1 MSKNLELESVILSTP
16 QEAPFIVVPT
26 SAGSGKTELLAKRLV
41 FLLLLECNSKND
53 LRKFLAITFTRE
65 AAKEMK
71 RRVVEILGEL
81 KRGNWGRFPGLEEI
95 FKDELEERVNEVYDI
110 VLENYP
116 RLRIGT
122 IDSFLEKLRRL
133 LLHELGL
140 KYTLKVQYEVDV
152 EVLNLAI
159 ENLLR
164 SSNLFSDVLKIVVE
178 LAKGSERFEWDIL
191 NAFTERIKQLKEI
204 EDRLLYD
211 LKPHPLFT
219 AIQCEYSKIDK
230 EIAGLLNSMPKIRK
244 KMKENDTFLQLLEF
258 LSEGNK
264 AYSFANM
271 LVDKADLYER
281 VLSGLLCAFEAYNKL
296 ETKIAEFY
304 QSFYKPEYRRILN
317 TMGIMTISDTSRVI
331 RDYMLKP
338 ENYCDRLIKFLYG
351 INHIL
356 IDEFQDTDPQQWEIL
371 LHLIREHVLS
381 SGGTLFIVG
390 DIKQAIYGFRK
401 ADYKIMYNLLCQ
413 DGYKRYGLNMTPFV
427 PKINDRNFRSSEAIV
442 RFVNDVLFKEDTF
455 ESFLREEVKKLLNK
469 VISEQKVEIKAQ
481 EIVERY
487 RNIWIPIRQVPQRKE
502 IGYVKNIKIPKI
514 EGERKKTEKLNRALP
529 VVKELITELLGEFS
543 PGDITVM
550 ARDNDM
556 VLQIANFI
564 ERELAQPVICFSS
577 LDIRS
582 NKVLWELI
590 SLIKFL
596 IDERDLKSA
605 FVFATGSVAQ
615 KAIGKD
621 VVKLTYDFYEFVFRG
636 FEADNE
642 LTRLFKDLREM
653 YSKFNGKRSL
663 ARLFSELLSRFEYL
677 YDDNSRG
684 AILRFMNFLFVSELR
699 EGYIT
704 VDRVEEIFKKFLNE
718 NRNSQIEDLSM
729 PQKTEINAIKVMTF
743 HKSKGLGFPVVINVF
758 IDANSGSNN
767 LYFDRN
773 HKDRL
778 LYPFKIKQDY
788 LKVIDSGLLYNE
800 YTGRMLER
808 YIEEKIDELVQEIN
822 TIYVALTRAKKRL
835 YNIYMEDTYFKR
847 LVEASEADEKDFGE
861 IIEEKTGAL
870 IESSEADF
878 ITFYRRKNLP
888 KIFIAPR
895 HEEMHTVD
903 LISRLKAGWVGD
915 AVHEF
920 LRTIDFIEAPE
931 DLIKYKD
938 RMVAIAEK
946 YYVDSLTA
954 EEILGT
960 LVDYFSRDNRIKIL
974 AKRQGGELYR
984 EREIGLSDGSFER
997 IDRLI
1002 ICKDSVEIIDF
1013 KTGEPKEED
1022 MKQIKGYI
1030 TVLKK
1035 IFSTHKIKGYLAYV
1049 FNDQL
1054 KEVSEN
1060 E

>member
-1 MSKNLELESVILSTP
+1 MSKNPELGSLILKKP

-41 FLLLLECNSKND
+41 FLLLSECNSKND

-81 KRGNWGRFPGLEEI
+81 RKGNFDRFPGLEEI
-95 FKDELEERVNEVYDI
+95 FKDKLAERVGKVYDI

-122 IDSFLEKLRRL
+122 IDSFMERLRRL

-140 KYTLKVQYEVDV
+140 KFTLKVHYEVDV

-164 SSNLFSDVLKIVVE
+164 SSNLFSDFLKIVVE
-178 LAKGSERFEWDIL
+178 LAKDSERFEWDL
-191 NAFTERIKQLKEI
+191 LKAFNERIIKLKSA

-211 LKPHPLFT
+211 LKPHPLF
-219 AIQCEYSKIDK
+219 ASIQWEDRKIGE
-230 EIAGLLNSMPKIRK
+230 EIARLQNSIPNVRK
-244 KMKENDTFLQLLEF
+244 KMNENDSFLQLLEF
-258 LSEGNK
+258 LARGNN
-264 AYSFANM
+264 AYSFSNI
-271 LVDKADLYER
+271 LLGKADLYER
-281 VLSGLLCAFEAYNKL
+281 VFRGLLCAFGAYNKL

-304 QSFYKPEYRRILN
+304 ESFYKPEYRRILN
-317 TMGIMTISDTSRVI
+317 TMGIITISDTSRI
-331 RDYMLKP
+331 MRDYMLNP
-338 ENYCDRLIKFLYG
+338 ENYCDRLINFLYG

-371 LHLIREHVLS
+371 LYLIKEHVLS

-401 ADYKIMYNLLCQ
+401 ADYKIMYSLLSQ
-413 DGYKRYGLNMTPFV
+413 DGYKRYGLNMPPFV
-427 PKINDRNFRSSEAIV
+427 PEINDRNFRSSEAIV
-442 RFVNDVLFKEDTF
+442 KFVNDVVFKEDAF
-455 ESFLREEVKKLLNK
+455 ESFLQNEVKNLLEG
-469 VISEQKVEIKAQ
+469 VISKQKAEVKAQ
-481 EIVERY
+481 KIVERY
-487 RNIWIPIRQVPQRKE
+487 RNIWIPIRQVAQKKE
-502 IGYVKNIKIPKI
+502 IGYVKNIKIPKT
-514 EGERKKTEKLNRALP
+514 EGVRSKKEKLDKILP
-529 VVKELITELLGEFS
+529 YIKELITELLGEFT
-543 PGDITVM
+543 PGEITVM

-556 VLQIANFI
+556 VLQIASFI

-582 NKVLWELI
+582 HKILWELI
-590 SLIKFL
+590 SLVKFL
-596 IDERDLKSA
+596 IDEKDLKSA
-605 FVFATGSVAQ
+605 FVFATGTIAQ
-615 KAIGKD
+615 KAVGKD
-621 VVKLTYDFYEFVFRG
+621 TVELTRDFYEFVFRR

-642 LTRLFKDLREM
+642 LTRLFKSLKEK
-653 YSKFNGKRSL
+653 YSKFYEKKSL
-663 ARLFSELLSRFEYL
+663 ARLFSELLCGFEFL
-677 YDDNSRG
+677 NEDSSRG
-684 AILRFMNFLFVSELR
+684 AILRFLNFLFNSELR

-704 VDRVEEIFKKFLNE
+704 VDKVEEIFNQFLDSMS
-718 NRNSQIEDLSM
+718 NSQAEDLSI

-758 IDANSGSNN
+758 IDSKGGGND
-767 LYFDRN
+767 LYFDKE
-773 HKDRL
+773 HKERL
-778 LYPFKIKQDY
+778 LYPFKMKKDY
-788 LKVIDSGLLYNE
+788 LKIIDSGLLNNE
-800 YTGRMLER
+800 HTKRMMER

-847 LVEASEADEKDFGE
+847 LVEAGKADERVYGE
-861 IIEEKTGAL
+861 IIKEKKEPL
-870 IESSEADF
+870 IESSEPPL

-888 KIFIAPR
+888 KVFIEPR
-895 HEEMHTVD
+895 REEFQTTD
-903 LISRLKAGWVGD
+903 LISRLKASWVGD

-920 LRTIDFIEAPE
+920 LRTIDFIEMPE
-931 DLIKYKD
+931 ELIKYRD
-938 RMVAIAEK
+938 RMVAIADK
-946 YYVDSLTA
+946 YYIDSFTA
-954 EEILGT
+954 EKILGV
-960 LVDYFSRDNRIKIL
+960 LVDFFSRDGRIKIL
-974 AKRQGGELYR
+974 SNRQGGELYR
-984 EREIGLSDGSFER
+984 EREIGLIDGSFER

-1002 ICKDSVEIIDF
+1002 VGKDFVEVIDF

-1022 MKQIKGYI
+1022 IKQVKGYI
-1030 TVLKK
+1030 KVLKK
-1035 IFSTHKIKGYLAYV
+1035 IFTAHEIKGYLAYV

-1054 KEVSEN
+1054 KEVSDE